1 MLCDVLQNFPIL
13 GYKNPHKQTN
23 CFFSS
28 GICIVFVFQKWGKL
42 HFCWNTFF
50 QAFFMKSE
58 TETLC
63 LWVYIFFSMLCTLEL
78 RFGTKAVMN
87 VKRPAAVGSHCA
99 MNRNLGTQIVYV
111 ALCVL
116 EIAKYLKHFCFV
128 IARII

>member
-1 MLCDVLQNFPIL
+1 MLCDVLQNLPIL

-23 CFFSS
+23 CLFSS
-28 GICIVFVFQKWGKL
+28 GFYIVFLFQKCGKL

-50 QAFFMKSE
+50 QSFFYEEWDWDIMFLS
-58 TETLC
+58 
-63 LWVYIFFSMLCTLEL
+63 VHIFFMLCTLEL

-99 MNRNLGTQIVYV
+99 MNRNFGTRIVYV

-116 EIAKYLKHFCFV
+116 ETAKYLKHFCFV